1 MVSTSISI
9 LLPELSCT
17 RFKPGGLRPR
27 ESKARKHGIC
37 RIALHPGAVFV
48 LREGRNLRAEWRERN
63 VEMVIEME
71 MEMEMSEIR
80 G

>member
-1 MVSTSISI
+1 
-9 LLPELSCT
+9 LY
-17 RFKPGGLRPR
+17 
-27 ESKARKHGIC
+27 
-37 RIALHPGAVFV
+37 PGAVFV